1 MFFRERRGGSGIAR
15 KQFEKCAQTLGVKAK
30 AWRQLPK
37 NRSEFFTQCEH
48 ARGKEIGE
56 RRFNAAQLL
65 HVSNEPAAFDGKY
78 ETGRRRI
85 VPTFV
90 TRWQLKRIK
99 RAVDFDRIESVTG
112 EFELAM
118 LRQIRWVKFSAPARV
133 APGRNAHAQFGPSRS
148 RSTRYSRSSTSSR
161 LGRRPCF

>member
-1 MFFRERRGGSGIAR
+1 M
-15 KQFEKCAQTLGVKAK
+15 
-30 AWRQLPK
+30 
-37 NRSEFFTQCEH
+37 
-48 ARGKEIGE
+48 
-56 RRFNAAQLL
+56 
-65 HVSNEPAAFDGKY
+65 SNEPAAFDGKY

-133 APGRNAHAQFGPSRS
+133 AQARNADADLAGRARLCRADEIVERLSTAPQSVAPPAFYYLDELEVQFAMGEQPVF
-148 RSTRYSRSSTSSR
+148 
-161 LGRRPCF
+161 CA